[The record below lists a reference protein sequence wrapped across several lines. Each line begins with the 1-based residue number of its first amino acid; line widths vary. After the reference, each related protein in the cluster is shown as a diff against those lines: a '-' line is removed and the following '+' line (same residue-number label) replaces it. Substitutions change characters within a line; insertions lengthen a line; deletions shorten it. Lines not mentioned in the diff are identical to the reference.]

1 MHYYFLIL
9 RNILG
14 RLVSPLSLLL
24 VYLLVFVII
33 ALKVILLPFVN
44 IKVSNLFTL
53 RVGHLI
59 AENWLY
65 AHENELFPRS
75 KREVHIFFINQK
87 ISNVFLTDWI
97 RSQDWNC
104 RRFVIHIPVISHILQ
119 NSYFSHSYEPVWY
132 EIKKLSQRF
141 RILSKLNLIHVNKF
155 QMRDFS
161 YVKKLFTN
169 KGCEPINFSFPNLA
183 KLHRKTALI
192 FYRDESYLSSFAP
205 NLYLQLN
212 PLSNVRNNTWADFK
226 DITEM
231 LISQDY
237 NVIRMGRFKEGV
249 EFSHP
254 HFFDYGGSANVS
266 AEKDVE
272 LSLNSDLV
280 LTSLTGLD
288 VLPIIYF
295 NKPTFCI
302 HHGEINNLFVSTDN
316 QSPIYYAPKLLP
328 KSLRINRDTDY
339 KFEDFVTRYRNCTD
353 LEPIDFENIGKS
365 LMNFLNTKDK
375 NENLLTDQEAE
386 LNRLFWI
393 ELMKLEQR
401 DYVVPGNHF
410 DTTIIDSRWLK
421 SHNLD
426 RILLSGK

>member
-1 MHYYFLIL
+1 MQYYLLIL

-14 RLVSPLSLLL
+14 RLVSPLSILL
-24 VYLLVFVII
+24 VYLLVFIFI
-33 ALKVILLPFVN
+33 ASKIILLPFIN

-75 KREVHIFFINQK
+75 KKEVHIFFINQK
-87 ISNVFLTDWI
+87 ISNVFLTEWI
-97 RSQDWNC
+97 KSQDWNC
-104 RRFVIHIPVISHILQ
+104 RRFFIYIPFISNILK
-119 NSYFSHSYEPVWY
+119 NSYFTHSYEPVWY

-183 KLHRKTALI
+183 KLHKKTALI

-212 PLSNVRNNTWADFK
+212 PLSNVRNNTWTDFK

-237 NVIRMGRFKEGV
+237 NVIRMGRFKEGI

-254 HFFDYGGSANVS
+254 HFFDYGGSASIS
-266 AEKDVE
+266 AERDVE
-272 LSLNSDLV
+272 LSLNSDLIV
-280 LTSLTGLD
+280 TSLTGLD
-288 VLPIIYF
+288 VLPLIYF
-295 NKPTFCI
+295 NKPTFCL
-302 HHGEINNLFVSTDN
+302 HHGEINSLFVSTDN
-316 QSPIYYAPKLLP
+316 QSQIYYAPKLLP
-328 KSLRINRDTDY
+328 KSLRITRDTD
-339 KFEDFVTRYRNCTD
+339 KEFEDFINRYRNCTY
-353 LEPIDFENIGKS
+353 LEPMDFENTSKS
-365 LMNFLNTKDK
+365 LMSFLNAIDK
-375 NENLLTDQEAE
+375 NENLLTDREAE

-393 ELMKLEQR
+393 KLMKFEQR
-401 DYVVPGNHF
+401 DYVIPGNRF

-421 SHNLD
+421 IHNLD
-426 RILLSGK
+426 RILLSDK